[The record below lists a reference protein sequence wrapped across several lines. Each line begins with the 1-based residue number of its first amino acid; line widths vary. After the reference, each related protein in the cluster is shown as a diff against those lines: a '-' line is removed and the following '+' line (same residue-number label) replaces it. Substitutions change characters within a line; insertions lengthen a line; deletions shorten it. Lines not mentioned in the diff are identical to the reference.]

1 MLATSTSSSSSSQ
14 QLLNA
19 HAALKEKVIS
29 ARKEHQK
36 ILSRFPSPP
45 PAFAS
50 ISSDP
55 IRLVV
60 GESELPEAPLQHLN
74 SKQSSSKS
82 SSSSSTSLDLKES
95 LLTHKR
101 ILRDDLSAEKR
112 ERAIRYQNYSPE
124 EETIRN
130 DYSQRY
136 VDGGEWPQNWV
147 LGAEPEHRFEE

>member
-1 MLATSTSSSSSSQ
+1 MLATSSTD

-19 HAALKEKVIS
+19 HAALKERVIS
-29 ARKEHQK
+29 ARKEHLS

-50 ISSDP
+50 VPEHIQLEQEPD
-55 IRLVV
+55 
-60 GESELPEAPLQHLN
+60 EAPVERLDN
-74 SKQSSSKS
+74 FPSSLA
-82 SSSSSTSLDLKES
+82 T
-95 LLTHKR
+95 KR
-101 ILRDDLSAEKR
+101 VLRDDLSPEKK
-112 ERAIRYQNYSPE
+112 ERAFRYQNYSPE

-147 LGAEPEHRFEE
+147 LGAEPELRFEE